1 VVVVL
6 DSSLPPSQF
15 IQGLASDGFVVLNSK
30 FSARDVSARLGV
42 PRVVVVDATSIALK
56 TIKAPIV
63 NIAML
68 GALARVVRLIS
79 LESLAKATLKTLFNI
94 KFEGSLDS
102 LTKTGFLGEAALGN
116 IEALIEAYRLAEVLE
131 G

>member
-15 IQGLASDGFVVLNSK
+15 IQGLASDGFAVLNSK
-30 FSARDVSARLGV
+30 FSARDVSAKLGV
-42 PRVVVVDATSIALK
+42 PRFVVVDVTSIALK

>member
-6 DSSLPPSQF
+6 DSSLPLLQF
-15 IQGLASDGFVVLNSK
+15 IQGLAGDGFVVLNSK
-30 FSARDVSARLGV
+30 FSARDVSAKLGV

-56 TIKAPIV
+56 AIKAPIV

-68 GALARVVRLIS
+68 GAIARVVCLIS
-79 LESLAKATLKTLFNI
+79 LKSLAKATLKTLFNV

-102 LTKTGFLGEAALGN
+102 LTKIGFLGEAALGN
-116 IEALIEAYRLAEVLE
+116 IEALIEAYRLAEVM
-131 G
+131 GG

>member
-1 VVVVL
+1 MVL
-6 DSSLPPSQF
+6 LF
-15 IQGLASDGFVVLNSK
+15 LNSK
-30 FSARDVSARLGV
+30 FSARDVSAKLGV

-102 LTKTGFLGEAALGN
+102 LTKTVF
-116 IEALIEAYRLAEVLE
+116 
-131 G
+131 

>member
-1 VVVVL
+1 
-6 DSSLPPSQF
+6 
-15 IQGLASDGFVVLNSK
+15 
-30 FSARDVSARLGV
+30 
-42 PRVVVVDATSIALK
+42 
-56 TIKAPIV
+56 
-63 NIAML
+63 ML

-79 LESLAKATLKTLFNI
+79 LESLAKATLKTLFNV

-102 LTKTGFLGEAALGN
+102 LTKIGFLGEAALGN

>member
-30 FSARDVSARLGV
+30 FSARDVSAKLGV